1 MDFNTTVADA
11 VRMLSAAE
19 DAVQHSAAR
28 ASILRDVIRFNT
40 SGSSAEALSAVDVIA
55 RSALVQAV
63 LATSDEAIQNEF
75 QSVLSH
81 IPTKTDGSVWGE
93 PLLSA
98 AYLDAVETFGKPCP
112 DPGNFQSSLLA
123 ILTASSYSE
132 AIQRNILGGGCNCSR
147 SNFIGAVL
155 GAAYG
160 IGEANGVPLEWLD
173 RTDQGLETFD
183 LALGLFRES

>member
-1 MDFNTTVADA
+1 
-11 VRMLSAAE
+11 MLSAAE

-28 ASILRDVIRFNT
+28 ASILRDVIRSDAT
-40 SGSSAEALSAVDVIA
+40 GSSSEALPAVDVA
-55 RSALVQAV
+55 QRAMLVQTA
-63 LATSDEAIQNEF
+63 LTTSDEAIHNEF
-75 QSVLSH
+75 QSVLSR
-81 IPTKTDGSVWGE
+81 IPTTTAGSVWGE
-93 PLLSA
+93 ALLSA

-183 LALGLFRES
+183 LALGLFRET

>member
-1 MDFNTTVADA
+1 MADA

-19 DAVQHSAAR
+19 GAVDHSAAR
-28 ASILRDVIRFNT
+28 ATILREVIRANDT
-40 SGSSAEALSAVDVIA
+40 GSAVDVPVRA
-55 RSALVQAV
+55 ALVQAA
-63 LATSDEAIQNEF
+63 LTTSNEAILSEYEAV
-75 QSVLSH
+75 QSR
-81 IPTKTDGSVWGE
+81 IPTSTTGSVWGDA
-93 PLLSA
+93 LLSG

-112 DPGNFQSSLLA
+112 DPGNFQTSLLA

-132 AIQRNILGGGCNCSR
+132 AIQRNILAGGCNCSR

-160 IGEANGVPLEWLD
+160 IGEANGVPLEWLH

-183 LALGLFRES
+183 LALGLFREA